1 MVEWA
6 SCPFHGG
13 MGILP
18 VSWWNGH
25 LARFMV
31 EWASCP
37 FHGGMGILPVSWWNG
52 HLARFNCLNSSKN
65 SNQTGGYPHSRFLEE
80 SGTINSSYRVLSHC
94 LVHQSRRV
102 PQSGL

>member
-1 MVEWA
+1 M
-6 SCPFHGG
+6 
-13 MGILP
+13 

-52 HLARFNCLNSSKN
+52 HLARFMVEWASCPFQLPK
-65 SNQTGGYPHSRFLEE
+65 F
-80 SGTINSSYRVLSHC
+80 
-94 LVHQSRRV
+94 
-102 PQSGL
+102 